1 VGKLNAL
8 KVKTSGPGK
17 HEDGDGLRLVVSPGG
32 AKKWVLRIT
41 VGGKRREMGL
51 GSFPAVSLAEAR
63 ENAADARR
71 IAKAGGDPIAAREP
85 KPASTVPTF
94 TQAAAAYIRA
104 HRRGWSNIRHAR
116 TWPRSLKTY
125 AGPVIGRKPVDLV
138 TTEDVL
144 KILTPVW
151 TTRTETASR
160 VQGRIESVLDFA
172 AAHKWRDPVNPARWR
187 GHLDKLLPPP
197 GRIKVVRHQPAIPYQ
212 EVSGFMAELRMME
225 SVSARA
231 LEFLILTATRTSEV
245 LGATWSEIDL
255 AASVWTVPP
264 GRMKARREHR
274 VPLSEAAMA
283 VLQRVPRVAGAAYI
297 FPGARAGRPLSNMA
311 LLQLMRG
318 MGHGVGGEISD
329 AVPHGFR
336 SAFRDWAGEV
346 SSFPR
351 DVCEMALA
359 HVIENKVEAAYRRG
373 DLFEKRRAMMQAWAD
388 WCAGPTGAL
397 DDLAPTA
404 SQNATHLRTDRGRD

>member
-1 VGKLNAL
+1 MGKLNAL
-8 KVKTSGPGK
+8 KVKTAGPGK
-17 HEDGDGLRLVVSPGG
+17 HEDGDGLRLVVSPAG

-41 VGGKRREMGL
+41 VGAKRREMGL

-63 ENAADARR
+63 ENASDARR
-71 IAKAGGDPIAAREP
+71 IAKAGGDPISAREP
-85 KPASTVPTF
+85 KPATTAPTF
-94 TQAAAAYIRA
+94 TQAAAAYVRA
-104 HRRGWSNIRHAR
+104 HRRGWSNMRHAR

-125 AGPVIGRKPVDLV
+125 AGPVIGKKPVDLV

-172 AAHKWRDPVNPARWR
+172 AAHKWRDPANPARWR

-245 LGATWSEIDL
+245 LGATWNEIDL
-255 AASVWTVPP
+255 AASVWTIPS
-264 GRMKARREHR
+264 GRMKA
-274 VPLSEAAMA
+274 PLRGPRPCFAALA
-283 VLQRVPRVAGAAYI
+283 EPLPSSAGARSGKASGSLVPSTGSGRAACVI
-297 FPGARAGRPLSNMA
+297 GGGAWSRDRALRA
-311 LLQLMRG
+311 RK
-318 MGHGVGGEISD
+318 
-329 AVPHGFR
+329 A
-336 SAFRDWAGEV
+336 
-346 SSFPR
+346 
-351 DVCEMALA
+351 
-359 HVIENKVEAAYRRG
+359 
-373 DLFEKRRAMMQAWAD
+373 RRACGW
-388 WCAGPTGAL
+388 
-397 DDLAPTA
+397 
-404 SQNATHLRTDRGRD
+404 SR

>member
-1 VGKLNAL
+1 
-8 KVKTSGPGK
+8 
-17 HEDGDGLRLVVSPGG
+17 
-32 AKKWVLRIT
+32 
-41 VGGKRREMGL
+41 M
-51 GSFPAVSLAEAR
+51 
-63 ENAADARR
+63 
-71 IAKAGGDPIAAREP
+71 
-85 KPASTVPTF
+85 
-94 TQAAAAYIRA
+94 
-104 HRRGWSNIRHAR
+104 
-116 TWPRSLKTY
+116 
-125 AGPVIGRKPVDLV
+125 
-138 TTEDVL
+138 L

-172 AAHKWRDPVNPARWR
+172 AAHKWRDAVNPARWR

-197 GRIKVVRHQPAIPYQ
+197 SRIKVVRHQPAIPYQ
-212 EVSGFMAELRMME
+212 EVSGFMPELRMMG
-225 SVSARA
+225 SASARA

-245 LGATWSEIDL
+245 LGATWDEIDL
-255 AASVWTVPP
+255 TASVWTIPAS
-264 GRMKARREHR
+264 RMKARREHR
-274 VPLSEAAMA
+274 VPLSEAAMD
-283 VLQRVPRVAGAAYI
+283 VLRRVPQVAGAAYI

-318 MGHGVGGEISD
+318 MGHGVGGEKSD

-388 WCAGPTGAL
+388 WC
-397 DDLAPTA
+397 
-404 SQNATHLRTDRGRD
+404 DRPPGQEINRPHC